1 MEQEPAKT
9 IEHRDAEIHRVG
21 RILAEVLPRFY
32 GRVSLNL
39 QGGKYVNANIEESL
53 KEKNSKGESE

>member
-1 MEQEPAKT
+1 MKQIPVKT
-9 IEHRDAEIHRVG
+9 IEHRNAAIHRAG

-53 KEKNSKGESE
+53 KEKNSKGESK